1 MSSLLFMSLIFL
13 KKHMQHANYIQNCTK
28 LYIDETKKDSHVL

>member
-1 MSSLLFMSLIFL
+1 MSSLLSMSLIFL
-13 KKHMQHANYIQNCTK
+13 KKHMHHANYIQNCTK